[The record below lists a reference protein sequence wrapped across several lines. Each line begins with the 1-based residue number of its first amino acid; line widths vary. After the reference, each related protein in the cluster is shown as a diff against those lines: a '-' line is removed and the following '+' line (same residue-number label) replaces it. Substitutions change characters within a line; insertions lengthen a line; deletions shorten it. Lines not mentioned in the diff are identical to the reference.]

1 MVETRNFWKKR
12 RLLLV
17 ESLRQ
22 RFYIVNTRGYARY
35 LVLLTHA
42 VFLCAVSLLWSADSF
57 LGPKTL
63 FVVRRLFFVNLI
75 LDGQRA
81 SGLDSSTSPSMAN
94 MCPTGLILL
103 IASSSSSTD
112 SLRGSSS
119 SNITVNCL
127 IIYCMVNSHL
137 NNHTPPSLLYTFV
150 TLP

>member
-1 MVETRNFWKKR
+1 MGSTTSFVLMFETRHFWKKR

-63 FVVRRLFFVNLI
+63 FVVRRLFSWSADSFSSISSLTASVPLVLI
-75 LDGQRA
+75 HRHHRRWPGSLLDFRHLHQHGWPGSLLDFMPA
-81 SGLDSSTSPSMAN
+81 SAGLGSSTRRRLKP
-94 MCPTGLILL
+94 
-103 IASSSSSTD
+103 
-112 SLRGSSS
+112 R
-119 SNITVNCL
+119 
-127 IIYCMVNSHL
+127 
-137 NNHTPPSLLYTFV
+137 
-150 TLP
+150 

>member
-22 RFYIVNTRGYARY
+22 RFYNVNTRGYARY

-57 LGPKTL
+57 HGPKTL

-81 SGLDSSTSPSMAN
+81 SGLDSSTSPSMARL
-94 MCPTGLILL
+94 TSGLSSLTSTSMARFTPGL
-103 IASSSSSTD
+103 YASVRWT
-112 SLRGSSS
+112 
-119 SNITVNCL
+119 
-127 IIYCMVNSHL
+127 
-137 NNHTPPSLLYTFV
+137 
-150 TLP
+150 